1 MGRLRRGLSFCHR
14 VTRVL
19 TMSGVIASHSAL
31 NPAEVA
37 WLEHLVAEWHLL
49 ADLSFSDLILWVP
62 GADDNVF
69 WACAQ
74 VRPTTGPTALEDDVV
89 GEDINYD
96 NEHKVTEAYLS
107 REIVLTSGNQL
118 NAGIPVDVH
127 AIPVL
132 FNDRVIGVVE
142 VHTNRLGVRAPGAL
156 EDAYLEAADVLSGM
170 VHRGEYP
177 TTMDRSVPW
186 VTPRAGDGM
195 IRVLAD
201 GTVSY
206 ASPNAVS
213 AYRRLG
219 LSADLEGENLAQ
231 VTVAL
236 LRNRAPVEMS
246 LPNVLRGHGEHEIEV
261 ETPEVQLRMRIIRLN
276 DDDGAVGQLVLCR
289 DTTELRSRE
298 RQLITKDATI
308 REIHH
313 RVKNNLQTVAALL
326 RLQARRISSPEAK
339 GALTDA
345 MKRVAAIAVVHE
357 ILSQAFDTSVKFD
370 DVADRLLRMVVD
382 VAATGEPVQLRR
394 EGTFG
399 FVPADVATSLSLVL
413 TELCQNAIEH
423 GLGQQPGVVW
433 VNPRQAD
440 GRLVVE
446 VTNEG
451 EPLPPDFELGTTSSL
466 GLSIVTTL
474 VDDLGGEFTLSS
486 SDSTVG
492 TVARVSIPLA

>member
-1 MGRLRRGLSFCHR
+1 M
-14 VTRVL
+14 L
-19 TMSGVIASHSAL
+19 TM
-31 NPAEVA
+31 AEVIEA
-37 WLEHLVAEWHLL
+37 RTNLDAPDVSWLEHLVAEWHLL
-49 ADLSFSDLILWVP
+49 ADLAFSDLILWVP
-62 GADDNVF
+62 DVDENVY

-89 GEDINYD
+89 GETIHYD
-96 NEHKVTEAYLS
+96 NEHQVSEAFMSQSVVLS
-107 REIVLTSGNQL
+107 SGNQL
-118 NAGIPVDVH
+118 SAGIPVDVH
-127 AIPVL
+127 AIPVVREG
-132 FNDRVIGVVE
+132 RVIGVVE
-142 VHTNRLGVRAPGAL
+142 AHTNRMGVRAPGAL

-170 VHRGEYP
+170 VHRCEYP
-177 TTMDRSVPW
+177 TGMDKSVPW
-186 VTPRAGDGM
+186 VSPRVGDGM
-195 IRVLAD
+195 IRVTRD
-201 GTVSY
+201 GTVAY

-219 LSADLEGENLAQ
+219 LTADLEGENLAQ
-231 VTVAL
+231 VTMSL

-246 LPNVLRGHGEHEIEV
+246 LPNVLRGQGQQEIEV
-261 ETPEVQLRMRIIRLN
+261 ETPDVQLRMRIIKLN
-276 DDDGAVGQLVLCR
+276 DAEGPVGQLVLCR

-298 RQLITKDATI
+298 RQLVTKDATI

-326 RLQARRISSPEAK
+326 RLQARRISLPEAK
-339 GALTDA
+339 GALSDA
-345 MKRVAAIAVVHE
+345 MKRVGAIAVVHE

-382 VAATGEPVQLRR
+382 VAATGGPVQLRR

-399 FVPADVATSLSLVL
+399 YVPAEVATSLSLVL

-423 GLGQQPGVVW
+423 GLGERRGVVW
-433 VNPRQAD
+433 VKPRQAD

-446 VTNEG
+446 VTNDG
-451 EPLPPDFELGTTSSL
+451 EPLPPDFELGSTNSL

-474 VDDLGGEFTLSS
+474 VDDLGGEFTLRSAE
-486 SDSTVG
+486 TGTG